1 MNCVT
6 YPSRQERQK
15 ILERRVDLLKKV
27 LPVMASDAVDAVVD
41 RRLNALKVEYG
52 KADMHAVLQYTW
64 RNQAFKEI
72 SQHMTEN
79 QRKRALYSEYL
90 SSYMRFGGDLPFLS
104 FREYHRALDMNRKIV
119 RELGNGVTMSVETA
133 KFVNSV

>member
-1 MNCVT
+1 
-6 YPSRQERQK
+6 
-15 ILERRVDLLKKV
+15 
-27 LPVMASDAVDAVVD
+27 
-41 RRLNALKVEYG
+41 
-52 KADMHAVLQYTW
+52 MHAVLQYTW

-133 KFVNSV
+133 TFVNRQCETLLGEMLLWEDITPENPPACLPPEVHPVSLNLRSSALRSYPCTSPEACT